1 MGSFFRSF
9 FAALLALIVFTGL
22 IMVMGLLAMAVVSV
36 EQEVKTGDN
45 AVLVVDLADHFPEI
59 PILDPVA
66 RLMGREAGVPSL
78 YNMIRM
84 IHYASN
90 DASVK
95 GIYIKCDANA
105 NDFAASEELRNAI
118 LYFQS
123 KGKFVYA
130 YGNIISQ
137 KAYYVANVADTIYC
151 APTGGIEWRGLVM
164 QTFFL
169 KGTLEKLEIE
179 PQIFYAGRFKSATEP
194 FREKQ
199 MTDAN
204 RLQTSEL
211 LHDLYADL
219 LVRTASKRGV
229 DTATLRRY
237 ADSNAVQ
244 FASAAVQLK
253 LVDGV
258 RYKDE
263 IKKEIQQRLGLEKD
277 AKVNFVFPDVYE
289 RAAGFHQSGQGK
301 IAVIYAEGT
310 IIDGEAERGSIGG
323 DTYSSY
329 IRRAREDNS
338 VDAIVLRINSGGGS
352 AMASEL
358 MWREVQLAR
367 KQKPVVVSFGD
378 VAASGGYYM
387 SCAADTI
394 FAQPNTITG
403 SIGVFGIIP
412 NMQEFF
418 DHKLGITFDEVATS
432 PNASMMSVAKP
443 LTPLQRQYIQNEIDT
458 IYRDFKMRVAQG
470 RRKSMEYVDSIA
482 QGRVWSGEKALELGL
497 VDRIGG
503 LHEAIASA
511 AGMARLS
518 SYSLREYPG
527 RQNILELV
535 LGNKRETVREAAIE
549 GELGV
554 EGYQLYTAVR
564 DLKRMAGRAQA
575 RLPLNIIIQ

>member
-9 FAALLALIVFTGL
+9 FAALLALIIFTGL
-22 IMVMGLLAMAVVSV
+22 IMVMGLLAVAVVSA

-45 AVLVVDLADHFPEI
+45 AVLVVDLSDHFPEI
-59 PILDPVA
+59 PLSDPVT

-95 GIYIKCDANA
+95 GMYIQCDANA

-130 YGNIISQ
+130 YGNVISQ
-137 KAYYVANVADTIYC
+137 KAYYVANMADTIYC
-151 APTGGIEWRGLVM
+151 APTGGLEWRGLVM
-164 QTFFL
+164 QTPFL

-194 FREKQ
+194 FREKR

-219 LVRTASKRGV
+219 LVRTASERGV
-229 DTATLRRY
+229 DTATLQRY
-237 ADSNAVQ
+237 ADSNSVQ
-244 FASAAVQLK
+244 FAAAAVQLK
-253 LVDGV
+253 LIDGV

-263 IKKEIQQRLGLEKD
+263 VKKEIRQRLGLEKEG
-277 AKVNFVFPDVYE
+277 AVNFVFPDVYE
-289 RAAGFHQSGQGK
+289 KVAGFRQSGQGK

-310 IIDGEAERGSIGG
+310 ILDGEGERGSIGG
-323 DTYSSY
+323 DTYSNY

-338 VDAIVLRINSGGGS
+338 VDAIVLRVNSGGGS

-358 MWREVQLAR
+358 MWREMDLAR

-412 NMQEFF
+412 NMQQFF
-418 DHKLGITFDEVATS
+418 DHKLGITFDEVTTS
-432 PNASMMSVAKP
+432 PNAAMMSVAKP

-482 QGRVWSGEKALELGL
+482 QGRVWSGEKALALGL

-503 LHEAIASA
+503 LHEAVASA
-511 AGMARLS
+511 AAMAKLS

-527 RQNILELV
+527 KQHIIELI

-549 GELGV
+549 KELGA
-554 EGYQLYTAVR
+554 EGYRTYSTIR
-564 DLKRMAGRAQA
+564 DLKRLVGKAQA
-575 RLPLNIIIQ
+575 RLPFNIIIQ

>member
-22 IMVMGLLAMAVVSV
+22 VMVMGLLAVAVVSA
-36 EQEVKTGDN
+36 EQEEKTGDN
-45 AVLVVDLADHFPEI
+45 AVLVVDLSDHFPEI
-59 PILDPVA
+59 PLSDPVA
-66 RLMGREAGVPSL
+66 RLMGRDGGVPSL

-84 IHYASN
+84 IRHASS

-95 GIYIKCDANA
+95 GIYLKCDANA

-118 LYFQS
+118 RYFQS
-123 KGKFVYA
+123 TGKFVYA
-130 YGNIISQ
+130 YGNVISQ

-151 APTGGIEWRGLVM
+151 APTGGLEWRGLVM
-164 QTFFL
+164 QTPFL

-179 PQIFYAGRFKSATEP
+179 PQIFYAGKFKSATEP
-194 FREKQ
+194 FRETQ

-204 RLQTSEL
+204 RMQTREL
-211 LHDLYADL
+211 LQDLYADL
-219 LVRTASKRGV
+219 LMHTASARGV
-229 DTATLRRY
+229 DTATLQRY
-237 ADSNAVQ
+237 ADANAVQ
-244 FASAAVQLK
+244 FAAAAVQLK
-253 LVDGV
+253 MIDGV

-263 IKKEIQQRLGLEKD
+263 VQKEIRQRLGVEKD
-277 AKVNFVFPDVYE
+277 RKLNFLFPEVYE
-289 RAAGFHQSGQGK
+289 QVAGFRQSGQGR

-310 IIDGEAERGSIGG
+310 ILDGEGERGTIGG

-329 IRRAREDNS
+329 IRKAREDNS
-338 VDAIVLRINSGGGS
+338 VDAIVLRVNSGGGS

-403 SIGVFGIIP
+403 SIGVFGILP
-412 NMQEFF
+412 NMQQFF
-418 DHKLGITFDEVATS
+418 DHKLGITFDEVTTS

-443 LTPLQRQYIQNEIDT
+443 LTPLQRQYIQREIDT
-458 IYRDFKMRVAQG
+458 IYHDFKVRVSQG

-511 AGMARLS
+511 AAMAQLS
-518 SYSLREYPG
+518 NYSLREYPG
-527 RQNILELV
+527 KQHIFELI
-535 LGNKRETVREAAIE
+535 LGNKKETVREAAIE
-549 GELGV
+549 RELGA
-554 EGYQLYTAVR
+554 EGYQLYSALR
-564 DLKRMAGRAQA
+564 DLKRLAGRAQA
-575 RLPLNIIIQ
+575 RLPFNIIIQ